1 MKITLDEIKQQCR
14 IEHDLEDDLLLGYL
28 KSAQVIVENYTNRKL
43 FDTLPDN
50 PPDNALLLSDDL
62 KIAILMLIA
71 YLYEHREGWN
81 ESNQMQFVGTILKL
95 PPTVELIVSR
105 YIFFTL

>member
-43 FDTLPDN
+43 FDTLPDE
-50 PPDNALLLSDDL
+50 PPTNALAMSDDL
-62 KIAILMLIA
+62 KLALLMLTA
-71 YLYEHREGWN
+71 YLYENRSGWN
-81 ESNQMQFVGTILKL
+81 EANNSPNFAL
-95 PPTVELIVSR
+95 PPTVESIISR
-105 YIFFTL
+105 YKFITL

>member
-43 FDTLPDN
+43 FDTLPDE
-50 PPDNALLLSDDL
+50 PLTNALLISGDL
-62 KIAILMLIA
+62 KLALLMLTT
-71 YLYEHREGWN
+71 YLYENRSGWN
-81 ESNQMQFVGTILKL
+81 EANNSPNFAL
-95 PPTVELIVSR
+95 PPTVESIISR
-105 YIFFTL
+105 YKFITL